1 MAKKSAGNTGNGQSA
16 ERHPWNEITIE
27 PEELEGFC
35 AAYFEKCEKDGKNPT
50 KPGLA
55 VYLGIS
61 VDTYDR
67 WAKNEDSRH
76 GKYAA
81 VLKKAEAMMS
91 DLLQQRKDTMALFL
105 LKQPC
110 YGGYSDTQADK
121 GNQVLHVKVSFGGKS
136 G

>member
-1 MAKKSAGNTGNGQSA
+1 MARKRTSNTDNTESTG
-16 ERHPWNEITIE
+16 RHPWNEITID
-27 PEELEGFC
+27 PEELEGYC
-35 AAYFEKCEKDGKNPT
+35 AAYFEKCEAEGKNPT

-67 WAKNEDSRH
+67 WMKNEDSRH
-76 GKYAA
+76 TKHAA

-110 YGGYSDTQADK
+110 YGGYTDKQADD
-121 GNQVLHVKVSFGGKS
+121 GNQVLRVKVTFGGKN

>member
-1 MAKKSAGNTGNGQSA
+1 MAKRNTSSTEGTG
-16 ERHPWNEITIE
+16 RHPWNEITME
-27 PEELEGFC
+27 PEALEGFC
-35 AAYFEKCEKDGKNPT
+35 AAYFEKCEKDEKNPT

-67 WAKNEDSRH
+67 WAKNEDGRH
-76 GKYAA
+76 AKHAA
-81 VLKKAEAMMS
+81 VLKKAEAIMS

-110 YGGYSDTQADK
+110 YGGYADK
-121 GNQVLHVKVSFGGKS
+121 QPEDSNQILHVKVTFGGKN